1 MKTRFFFSSLALAA
15 AFPNMP
21 SMAADGDGNA
31 LVSEKFT
38 SPPAAPWKWVREN
51 PKGWKTGPKGLE
63 VLIEPGNMWGPANDA
78 KNLLL
83 RPAPDT
89 GGAELEIT
97 ATVTNQ
103 PTNQYE
109 QVDLTW
115 YYDDSH
121 MVKIGLEKV
130 DGKLCIVMGRE
141 EKDKTK
147 TMSINPVK
155 TNTVKL
161 RLLVKGQDLRGQFQ
175 QEGSKDWQDAGSCTA
190 PVPDG
195 GRPNICLQFYQGDP
209 AAAHWGLVS
218 EFTVN
223 KRPSAVDATGAA
235 GSTKPQAPGTK
246 EAPSPKPQSAR

>member
-1 MKTRFFFSSLALAA
+1 MTRSFFPMALLMTASFSIPCS
-15 AFPNMP
+15 
-21 SMAADGDGNA
+21 AADDDAKA
-31 LVSEKFT
+31 LVKESFT
-38 SPPAAPWKWVREN
+38 SSPASPWKWIREN

-63 VLIEPGNMWGPANDA
+63 VLIEPGNMWGGSNDA

-83 RPAPDT
+83 RPAPDA

-121 MVKIGLEKV
+121 MVKVGLEKV

-141 EKDKTK
+141 EKDKTR
-147 TMSINPVK
+147 TMSITPVK

-161 RLLVKGQDLRGQFQ
+161 RLLVKGAAIRGQFQ
-175 QEGSKDWQDAGSCTA
+175 QDGSAEWQDAGSCSA
-190 PVPDG
+190 PVPEG
-195 GRPNICLQFYQGDP
+195 GKPNICLQFYQGDT
-209 AAAHWGLVS
+209 AAPHWALVS
-218 EFTVN
+218 AFEVK
-223 KRPSAVDATGAA
+223 KRP
-235 GSTKPQAPGTK
+235 
-246 EAPSPKPQSAR
+246 